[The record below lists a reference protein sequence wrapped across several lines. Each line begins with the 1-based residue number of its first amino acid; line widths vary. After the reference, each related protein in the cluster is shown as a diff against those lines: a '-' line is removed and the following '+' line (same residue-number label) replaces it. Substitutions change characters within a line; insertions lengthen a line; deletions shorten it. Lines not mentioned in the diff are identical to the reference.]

1 MTNLV
6 LEKHQKFTKLFS
18 GDLLEGLGAGLND
31 NDAVKYETCD
41 PEARKFLSSFYDNQ
55 TL

>member
-1 MTNLV
+1 MDAVTNLV

-31 NDAVKYETCD
+31 KDAVIHETCD
-41 PEARKFLSSFYDNQ
+41 PEARNF
-55 TL
+55 

>member
-41 PEARKFLSSFYDNQ
+41 PEARNF
-55 TL
+55 